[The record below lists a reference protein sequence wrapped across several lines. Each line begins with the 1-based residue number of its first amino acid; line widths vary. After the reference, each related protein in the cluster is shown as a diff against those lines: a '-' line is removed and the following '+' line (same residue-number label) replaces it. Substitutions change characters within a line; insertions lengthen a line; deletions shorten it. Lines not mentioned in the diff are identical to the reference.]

1 MVASLPI
8 IGGFPAD
15 TDRPDIPRGVRRVR
29 GNAAPE
35 KRTRI
40 RSVDG
45 SRSQSAGQLFH
56 TDMWGYL
63 DEVRLPLMEM
73 SCSKE

>member
-45 SRSQSAGQLFH
+45 SRSQSLSH
-56 TDMWGYL
+56 SCWT
-63 DEVRLPLMEM
+63 RLVSWEFWLL
-73 SCSKE
+73 